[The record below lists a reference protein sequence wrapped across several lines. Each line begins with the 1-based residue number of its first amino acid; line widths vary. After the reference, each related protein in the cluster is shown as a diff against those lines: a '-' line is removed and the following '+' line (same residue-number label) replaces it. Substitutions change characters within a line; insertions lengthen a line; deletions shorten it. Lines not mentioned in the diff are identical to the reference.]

1 MKHIQGR
8 KLHTVPFNYIQ
19 ILYLNLKKNFKSL
32 SKSETPKYRSNFW
45 SRASESH
52 STQA

>member
-1 MKHIQGR
+1 MKHIHGR

-19 ILYLNLKKNFKSL
+19 ILYFNLKKKFKSL
-32 SKSETPKYRSNFW
+32 SKPKTAKYRSNFW

-52 STQA
+52 ATQA